1 MSQVKSIKCTNCA
14 APLDLLG
21 GGRVETITCS
31 YCKSTLDLNDN
42 YKILTNF
49 KRTKAQQDLPF
60 KIGMKGE
67 LKGIE
72 YTIIGL
78 VTYRSIGYPIS
89 EWTDFLL
96 FSPLYGYA
104 YLTYEEGH
112 LIYSKRNRT
121 FPNTAWNKIP
131 KYNTLSVDARNYEPF
146 DQYDATIVYVEGELT
161 WIAKRDD
168 KTSFIDLINPPYG
181 ISVERSKSEIEH
193 YASEYLKPSLVYQA
207 FGVEQKE
214 KPESFHILKPFQRP
228 FLKSLS
234 LISFWVLFVIALFAV
249 VAIIDG
255 SGKNIQS
262 VIVDNSTNTSV
273 DFTLNTTKY
282 LVDLELKSSSAKA
295 LNNFKLEIY
304 KKNKILFSI
313 TPSAAYLFSEETGK
327 VEKKL
332 HPWEKDSTKVRV
344 SLNLEKLGAYQLRIQ
359 PINKQLNSK
368 IFVTIKEGS
377 SHLNYMGWFFV
388 TTMILW
394 LIYKFLEWRYYKK
407 VDEERGIENSDRSFN
422 NTYLIPIALFS
433 LAVIIVSLIDTS
445 LLFPLIFISIVVLS
459 MRRSDN

>member
-42 YKILTNF
+42 YKVLTNF

-78 VTYRSIGYPIS
+78 ISYQSIEYPLS

-121 FPNTAWNKIP
+121 FPNTPWHKIP
-131 KYNTLSVDARNYEPF
+131 KQGNIMVDGRSYEPF
-146 DQYDATIVYVEGELT
+146 DTYGVRVKYVEGELT
-161 WIAKRDD
+161 WVAKQDD
-168 KTSFIDLINPPYG
+168 KSSVTDLVNPPYG
-181 ISVERSKSEIEH
+181 ISIEKTKHELEH
-193 YASEYLKPSLVYQA
+193 YESEYLESDGVYEA
-207 FGVEQKE
+207 FNIEKE
-214 KPESFHILKPFQRP
+214 PKAKNFHILQPFERP

-249 VAIIDG
+249 VATIDG
-255 SGKNIQS
+255 SGTNIQS
-262 VIVDNSTNTSV
+262 VIADNTKTQNV
-273 DFTLNTTKY
+273 DFTVNTTKY
-282 LVDLELKSSSAKA
+282 LVDLELRSSSSKT
-295 LNNFKLEIY
+295 LNNFKLEIH
-304 KKNKILFSI
+304 KNNKIIFSI
-313 TPSAAYLFSEETGK
+313 TPSAAYLFSEETGQ

-332 HPWEKDSTKVRV
+332 HPWEKESTKVRV
-344 SLNLEKLGAYQLRIQ
+344 ALNLEKVGTYQLRIE
-359 PINKQLNSK
+359 PLNNQLNSK
-368 IFVTIKEGS
+368 LFVTIKEGS
-377 SHLNYMGWFFV
+377 SHLNYLAWFFV
-388 TTMILW
+388 MTMIFW
-394 LIYKFLEWRYYKK
+394 LIYKFLKWRYYKK
-407 VDEERGIENSDRSFN
+407 FDEERGIENSDRSFN
-422 NTYLIPIALFS
+422 NTYLVPIALFT

-445 LLFPLIFISIVVLS
+445 LLFPLIFISIIVLS